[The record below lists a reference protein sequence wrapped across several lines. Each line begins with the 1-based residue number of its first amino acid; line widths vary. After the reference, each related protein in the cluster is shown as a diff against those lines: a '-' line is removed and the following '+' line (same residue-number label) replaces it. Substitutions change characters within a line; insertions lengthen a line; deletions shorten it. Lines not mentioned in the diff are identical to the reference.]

1 MSPNENKPHLLVV
14 DDERFFAQQI
24 AEVLALQGLEVTSVA
39 SVNEALNA
47 LEQKSKFDAV
57 FTDIMMAPGEDF
69 EACLGPTDGGL
80 LTGLRL
86 AEHIRS
92 SNPDLPI
99 IAYTASPSP
108 TIHSKLRSEN
118 SPFNHVISKRDFP
131 TDSSAWADVHE
142 RFIAK
147 KLERSSEWV
156 RQSKEERDLV
166 LFEAKPELFKQRFED
181 FRQRRS
187 QIVVSLN
194 ENLVRVLN
202 GKMEHLPDLSPRDF
216 EEVCAHSLTHIG
228 YDVTI
233 TPTGPD
239 DGIDLIAISGDPHM
253 RSAYI
258 VQCKR
263 NRIDL
268 KVETPV
274 LKQLRCVVDD
284 YRASGGIVMTSSYF
298 TSGAQR
304 YAREN
309 QYRLQLFD
317 VLRLKSILEGV

>member
-1 MSPNENKPHLLVV
+1 MSLEENRPHLLVV
-14 DDERFFAQQI
+14 DDERLFAHQI
-24 AEVLALQGLEVTSVA
+24 AEALALQGLEVTTVSNA
-39 SVNEALNA
+39 NEALNA
-47 LEQKSKFDAV
+47 LEQENKFDAV

-69 EACLGPTDGGL
+69 EANLGPTDGGL

-86 AEHIRS
+86 AEHIRNA
-92 SNPDLPI
+92 NPDMPI
-99 IAYTASPSP
+99 IAYTASPRL
-108 TIHSKLRSEN
+108 TIQSKLRGED
-118 SPFNHVISKRDFP
+118 SPFNHVISKRDVP
-131 TDSSAWADVHE
+131 TASSAWSDVHE
-142 RFIAK
+142 RYIAK
-147 KLERSSEWV
+147 KLDRSSQWV

-166 LFEAKPELFKQRFED
+166 LFEAKPELFKQKFED
-181 FRQRRS
+181 FQRQRS

-202 GKMEHLPDLSPRDF
+202 GKIEHLPDLSPRDF
-216 EEVCAHSLTHIG
+216 EEVCAHSLTQIG

-239 DGIDLIAISGDPHM
+239 DGIDLIAISSDPYV
-253 RSAYI
+253 RAAYI

-298 TSGAQR
+298 TSGAEK